1 MLNIL
6 TFYSS
11 STEMQSALSLILA
24 ALLLIIN
31 FTEAVYI
38 MGQGGFCLTYDSTLP
53 GTLIK
58 LEPCKYDDPRHGSWE
73 FIELES
79 GASLLC
85 IKATNICDQVGTDGK
100 EYLAKKDATELA
112 QQWKKISGSRYTN
125 GLTGPGFCSQS
136 MYVTDGK
143 KVSGYV
149 QQQRC
154 SDHRHQK
161 FVSFS
166 SIFSLAKYLFY
177 QDFEAVS
184 APFPH
189 EPIYP
194 YRQHY
199 NVPMFPY
206 YHI

>member
-1 MLNIL
+1 
-6 TFYSS
+6 
-11 STEMQSALSLILA
+11 MQSVSLILA
-24 ALLLIIN
+24 ALLLLIN
-31 FTEAVYI
+31 STEAIYI
-38 MGQGGFCLTYDSTLP
+38 MGQGGFCRTYESTLP

-58 LEPCKYDDPRHGSWE
+58 LEPCKYDDPRHGSWKN
-73 FIELES
+73 ITTSSGES
-79 GASLLC
+79 LIC
-85 IKATNICDQVGTDGK
+85 IDDTDICDQVGTDGK
-100 EYLAKKDATELA
+100 QYLAKKDPTELA
-112 QQWKKISGSRYTN
+112 QQWTSISGNRYTN
-125 GLTGPGFCSQS
+125 GLTGPGLCSQS
-136 MYVTDGK
+136 MFITEGK
-143 KVSGYV
+143 KVSSYV

-161 FVSFS
+161 FVTFT

-177 QDFEAVS
+177 QDLEAVG

-189 EPIYP
+189 HQPIYP